1 MIFDAVALSVRLRT
15 NSAFGYFFVKLEE
28 FSWGE
33 PIAPYHSQRKATIR
47 EAIAQ
52 RLRRV
57 CADLPE
63 TEFQQLVD
71 EMADKQLRGERRLSD
86 L

>member
-1 MIFDAVALSVRLRT
+1 MCDARSLLLFECAV
-15 NSAFGYFFVKLEE
+15 NLEE
-28 FSWGE
+28 FWWGE
-33 PIAPYHSQRKATIR
+33 PIAPYQSQRKATIR

-57 CADLPE
+57 CSDLPE
-63 TEFQQLVD
+63 TEFQELVD
-71 EMADKQLRGERRLSD
+71 QMADKQLRGEKRLSD

>member
-1 MIFDAVALSVRLRT
+1 M
-15 NSAFGYFFVKLEE
+15 NLED

-33 PIAPYHSQRKATIR
+33 AISPYHSQRKATIR

-63 TEFQQLVD
+63 TEFQALVD
-71 EMADKQLRGERRLSD
+71 EMADRQLRAERRLSD

>member
-1 MIFDAVALSVRLRT
+1 M
-15 NSAFGYFFVKLEE
+15 
-28 FSWGE
+28 
-33 PIAPYHSQRKATIR
+33 APYHSQRKATIR

-63 TEFQQLVD
+63 TEFQELVE

>member
-1 MIFDAVALSVRLRT
+1 MAPNVRLRT
-15 NSAFGYFFVKLEE
+15 CPFFECDVNLDE

-33 PIAPYHSQRKATIR
+33 AMAPYHSQRKATIR

-52 RLRRV
+52 RLRKV

-63 TEFQQLVD
+63 TEFQELVD